1 MSNPDHPEASTETVE
16 DKIRFASY
24 FKPWMILLRGKRG
37 LAIDLW
43 LVEKTGWSLMSYQY
57 SKAGG
62 NPYTPVMSITMIGAK
77 SGDLRK

>member
-43 LVEKTGWSLMSYQY
+43 LVEKTGW
-57 SKAGG
+57 
-62 NPYTPVMSITMIGAK
+62 
-77 SGDLRK
+77 